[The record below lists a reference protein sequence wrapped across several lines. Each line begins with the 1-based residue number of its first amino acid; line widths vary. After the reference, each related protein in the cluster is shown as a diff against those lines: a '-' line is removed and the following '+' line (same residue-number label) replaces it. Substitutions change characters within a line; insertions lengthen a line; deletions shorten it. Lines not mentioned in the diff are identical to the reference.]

1 MGLRSR
7 VMEVPLL
14 YNFFQMGIGKSKSRN
29 WFVDEIIEP
38 YLGQRILDIG
48 CGTASILGQLN
59 GASYLGIDHNPKYIA
74 QARSKFGV
82 QGKFECINLND
93 LSIGEH
99 DKFDAAL
106 LIGVLHHLREDEVE
120 ALLSKVSSLLN
131 TDGKLVTFDCAIVNG
146 QHLVARLLAKLDR
159 GRFVRSPQHYRA
171 LIERAFDVETE
182 IVRHDLLKVPYTHAV
197 FRAKPK

>member
-14 YNFFQMGIGKSKSRN
+14 YNFFQMGIGKTESRS
-29 WFVDEIIEP
+29 WLVDEIIEP
-38 YLGQRILDIG
+38 HLGQRILDIG
-48 CGTASILGQLN
+48 CGTASILGQLT
-59 GASYLGIDHNPKYIA
+59 GACYLGIDHNPKYIA
-74 QARSKFGV
+74 QARSKFGT
-82 QGKFECINLND
+82 QGKFECIDLNA
-93 LSIGEH
+93 LSIDEH
-99 DKFDAAL
+99 EKFDTAL
-106 LIGVLHHLREDEVE
+106 LIGVLHHLSEDEVE
-120 ALLSKVSSLLN
+120 GLLSKVSFLLSK
-131 TDGKLVTFDCAIVNG
+131 DGKLVTFDCAIVKG
-146 QHLVARLLAKLDR
+146 QHRVARLLAKLDR